1 MNVGS
6 IRPQTEASMTIAT
19 SGRAKRARPAFAP
32 CPMPVALD
40 PKGVALPVAARP
52 ILTVDASGAPAAPA
66 APSGVALSFA
76 ARMNVTSA

>member
-32 CPMPVALD
+32 CPMPVAVN
-40 PKGVALPVAARP
+40 PNRAGVPVAARP